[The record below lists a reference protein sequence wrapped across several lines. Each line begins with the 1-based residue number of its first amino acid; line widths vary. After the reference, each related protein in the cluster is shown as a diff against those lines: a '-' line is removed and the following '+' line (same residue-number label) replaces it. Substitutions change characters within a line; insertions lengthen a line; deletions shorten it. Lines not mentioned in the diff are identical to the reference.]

1 MSVEDAM
8 ALVGELECH
17 SFAVDAIETEN
28 KIQGVSEESQLKSSI
43 SKVVSSHKSG

>member
-8 ALVGELECH
+8 ALVGELECD
-17 SFAVDAIETEN
+17 SFSVDAIETEN
-28 KIQGVSEESQLKSSI
+28 KIEGVSKESQLKLSI